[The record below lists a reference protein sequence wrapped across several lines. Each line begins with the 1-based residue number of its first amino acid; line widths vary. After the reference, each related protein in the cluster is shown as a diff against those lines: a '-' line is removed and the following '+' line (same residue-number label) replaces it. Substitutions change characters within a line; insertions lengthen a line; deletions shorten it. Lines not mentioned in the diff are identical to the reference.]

1 MMPRPS
7 KGTVPAHLSLINS
20 LLASLLNE
28 ERYIRTIPTW
38 PWEPGAL
45 RGLLTALFLPLAL
58 FAAQRLIEQ
67 FLLS

>member
-1 MMPRPS
+1 L
-7 KGTVPAHLSLINS
+7 LS
-20 LLASLLNE
+20 E

-45 RGLLTALFLPLAL
+45 RGLLTALFLPLAI